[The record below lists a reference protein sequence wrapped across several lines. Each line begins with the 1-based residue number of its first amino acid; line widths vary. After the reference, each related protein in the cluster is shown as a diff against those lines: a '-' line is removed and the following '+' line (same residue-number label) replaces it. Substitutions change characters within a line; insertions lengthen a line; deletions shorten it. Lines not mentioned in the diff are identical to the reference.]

1 MKTKFI
7 LNFWVLI
14 VFVACGDIDK
24 EKEDG
29 KTLDLLYL
37 SILSPHPPD
46 RAENY
51 DRDVKIITHRGQ
63 GFLIPCDPSNSDE
76 DLNFFIELLKMEI
89 SRYPRGYWIKAGV
102 EYVQLCRNLTFG
114 GRNLGGLADTYFKTM
129 FLNVPDGIGNKAR
142 IYDYE
147 TSTFISPLDYYAR
160 LSIIH
165 HELTHFVDNSFLGF
179 GFSFF
184 DPAWVSL
191 NYTGFQYGN
200 HYDLQGLSVSIRD
213 FSHPLPGF
221 VSLYAT
227 ENYVEDRAEIGQGI
241 MGSMSDYNRLIR
253 FCQTDS
259 IIAAKVNR
267 TISEWN
273 EFWPFPGAEN
283 SDWKTKITATAA
295 ACSR

>member
-1 MKTKFI
+1 MKIKFI

-24 EKEDG
+24 KNEDDS
-29 KTLDLLYL
+29 KLLYSL
-37 SILSPHPPD
+37 IALPHPPD

-63 GFLIPCDPSNSDE
+63 ESPTFCDPDSSDQ
-76 DLNFFIELLKMEI
+76 DLNFYIELLKTEI

-102 EYVQLCRNLTFG
+102 EYVQLCRNLG
-114 GRNLGGLADTYFKTM
+114 GGGLMHPFSNTM
-129 FLNVPDGIGNKAR
+129 FLYVPDGIGNNAR

-147 TSTFISPLDYYAR
+147 TSTFISPLDYHAR
-160 LSIIH
+160 KRTIH
-165 HELTHFVDNSFLGF
+165 HELTHAVDYSIMGP

-184 DPAWVSL
+184 DPAWGSL
-191 NYTGFQYGN
+191 NYTEFQYGN
-200 HYDLQGLSVSIRD
+200 HYDPSHQNHPYPKD

-221 VSLYAT
+221 VTLYAT
-227 ENYVEDRAEIGQGI
+227 TNHMEDRAEIGGGI
-241 MGSMSDYNRLIR
+241 MGPISDYNRLIR
-253 FCQTDS
+253 LCQSDP

-295 ACSR
+295 ACNG